1 VFDNSGSR
9 HKLLAEVTDRQEL
22 AIRTSRLPRWFV
34 ETSLWQAFS
43 A

>member
-9 HKLLAEVTDRQEL
+9 HKLLAEVTDGQEL